1 MTLSD
6 WGWSEDWAARLTS
19 VEGEGGRPARVS
31 TQERTLWTIQT
42 ADGPHKARIPASG
55 LSEGTPVVGDWVVAA
70 PGDTPSA
77 RPSDGPHDP
86 WTILSILPRRSKFS
100 RRAAGPTDEEQI
112 WPRTSIGSGSSMDST
127 SS

>member
-55 LSEGTPVVGDWVVAA
+55 LSEGSPVVEGLGSRGSGRHAERKA
-70 PGDTPSA
+70 E
-77 RPSDGPHDP
+77 
-86 WTILSILPRRSKFS
+86 
-100 RRAAGPTDEEQI
+100 RRAARPMDDSQHTPSSLQVLA
-112 WPRTSIGSGSSMDST
+112 SGSRTDG
-127 SS
+127 